1 MTYAA
6 LQKAAKARHLSLL
19 GGFHAAPDDDLPEG
33 CQTLLMLGP
42 DEPHFWPALTQS
54 AEYKD
59 GLPDPVDRW
68 STRVLTDWAH
78 ELGATALFPFGG
90 PPYHPF
96 YTWALRTG
104 RIHSAPVQFLVHD
117 QAGLFV
123 SFRGALAL
131 PIHVELPAPPTKP
144 CDSCT
149 AQPCV
154 TACPV
159 AALTPHGYDVA
170 ACKAYLATEAGQDC
184 VTQGCAVRRI
194 CPVSQTFGRL
204 PAQSAYHM
212 RHFKGDAR

>member
-1 MTYAA
+1 MTLRALEDAA
-6 LQKAAKARHLSLL
+6 RARHLRIL
-19 GGFHAAPDDDLPEG
+19 GGFHPTTDDALPEG
-33 CQTLLMLGP
+33 CKTLLLLGP
-42 DEPHFWPALTQS
+42 DEPHFWPAFTQS
-54 AEYKD
+54 EEYTD
-59 GLPDPVDRW
+59 SAPDPIDRW
-68 STRVLTDWAH
+68 STRVVTAWASD
-78 ELGATALFPFGG
+78 LGATALFPFGG

-131 PIHVELPAPPTKP
+131 PKRVDLPEPPAAP
-144 CDSCT
+144 CNSCT
-149 AQPCV
+149 DTPCA

-159 AALTPHGYDVA
+159 AALTPEGYDVA
-170 ACKAYLATEAGQDC
+170 ACKAYLATDAGQDC

-204 PAQSAYHM
+204 AEQSAYHM
-212 RHFKGDAR
+212 RHFKGDAG